1 MSPDL
6 SALARRFS
14 VGSREFAGCPPYT
27 ELCEVISRDERLL
40 EIAAACREGQQPTN
54 LLLGAVHYLL
64 LTDPSQPLAR
74 WYPSISDDPRSPT
87 DVTDAFTDFCLG
99 HHDELVELVSRRLVQ
114 TNEVKRSVALR
125 LGLHAVAADGADSI
139 TLLEIGASAGL
150 LLAFDRYGYRL
161 GDRSGGAS
169 SPLVLDVDWRGADP
183 PPDLDDL
190 PVIRQRLGVDLNPI
204 DPSDQRERQWLRA
217 LVWPGQEQRARQL
230 TQALDLLA
238 EDPPHVV
245 RGDAIDVLASLDG
258 QVDTTR
264 PVVVFHAATI
274 AHIPGDRRPDLQRA
288 IDALGE
294 QRPVYHLSLEGTRE
308 PIPELD
314 GKPGHLLSL
323 TTPRASDPRH
333 LAAVDGHGEWI
344 APTRP

>member
-1 MSPDL
+1 MS
-6 SALARRFS
+6 
-14 VGSREFAGCPPYT
+14 
-27 ELCEVISRDERLL
+27 
-40 EIAAACREGQQPTN
+40 N
-54 LLLGAVHYLL
+54 
-64 LTDPSQPLAR
+64 PSWPA
-74 WYPSISDDPRSPT
+74 T
-87 DVTDAFTDFCLG
+87 
-99 HHDELVELVSRRLVQ
+99 
-114 TNEVKRSVALR
+114 
-125 LGLHAVAADGADSI
+125 
-139 TLLEIGASAGL
+139 
-150 LLAFDRYGYRL
+150 
-161 GDRSGGAS
+161 
-169 SPLVLDVDWRGADP
+169 
-183 PPDLDDL
+183 
-190 PVIRQRLGVDLNPI
+190 IRQRLDSSLGRSMDCYARRGNTIRLWRGHGRFTGRLARSWRV
-204 DPSDQRERQWLRA
+204 SRWLRA